1 MEAEE
6 YVFFPR
12 RTEEVVDEVLGMMEN
27 AWIEDAAAIRRA
39 AVVAAEVN
47 FILTMMMMMMMMMI
61 GYVVSLEM

>member
-12 RTEEVVDEVLGMMEN
+12 RTEEVVVDEVLGMMEN

-47 FILTMMMMMMMMMI
+47 FILTATTMMMMI
-61 GYVVSLEM
+61 GYVVSMQM